1 MSGPANLYPLKKYFI
16 LNSEHKLSAMKK
28 MKSVPLNEELYNY
41 ILDRFVPEEN
51 LLNELIAETESLNIP
66 LIQISPEQGKF
77 LTLLC
82 RLSNAKNALEI
93 GTLTGYSGIH
103 IARGL
108 ADGGKLVTVEIE
120 QKHGDTARK
129 YFEKAGL
136 KEKTEVV
143 ISPALEYMKK
153 LAEENRKF
161 DFIFIDANKTNYP
174 DYLEEAIKLSHT
186 GTAIT
191 MDNMIKNGRVIED
204 AGDDADLRFI
214 QLTNDILSK
223 DKRIET
229 LLVPIGDGITFSVV
243 K

>member
-1 MSGPANLYPLKKYFI
+1 
-16 LNSEHKLSAMKK
+16 

-41 ILDRFVPEEN
+41 ILERFVPEDS
-51 LLNELIAETESLNIP
+51 LLNELISETEALNIP

-77 LTLLC
+77 LTLICKLC
-82 RLSNAKNALEI
+82 NAKNALEI
-93 GTLTGYSGIH
+93 GTLTGFSGIH

-108 ADGGKLVTVEIE
+108 TENGKLVTVEIE
-120 QKHGDTARK
+120 QKHGDTAKK

-136 KEKTEVV
+136 KDKTEVV
-143 ISPALEYMKK
+143 ISPALDYMKI
-153 LAEENRKF
+153 LIEEKRSF

-174 DYLEEAIKLSHT
+174 DYLEMALNLSHS

-204 AGDDADLRFI
+204 AGDDEDLRFI
-214 QLTNDILSK
+214 QFTNNILSK
-223 DKRIET
+223 DNRIET
-229 LLVPIGDGITFSVV
+229 LLVPIGDGITLSVV

>member
-1 MSGPANLYPLKKYFI
+1 
-16 LNSEHKLSAMKK
+16 MKK

-41 ILDRFVPEEN
+41 ILERFVPEDS
-51 LLNELIAETESLNIP
+51 LLNELISETEALNIP

-77 LTLLC
+77 LTLICKLC
-82 RLSNAKNALEI
+82 NAKNALEI
-93 GTLTGYSGIH
+93 GTLTGFSGIH

-108 ADGGKLVTVEIE
+108 KENGKLVTVEIE
-120 QKHGDTARK
+120 QKHGDTAKK

-136 KEKTEVV
+136 KDKTEVV
-143 ISPALEYMKK
+143 ISPALDYMKI
-153 LAEENRKF
+153 LAEENKSF

-174 DYLEEAIKLSHT
+174 DYLEMAIKLSHP

-204 AGDDADLRFI
+204 AGDDEDLRFI

-223 DKRIET
+223 DDRIET
-229 LLVPIGDGITFSVV
+229 LLVPIGDGITLSVV

>member
-1 MSGPANLYPLKKYFI
+1 
-16 LNSEHKLSAMKK
+16 

-41 ILDRFVPEEN
+41 ILERFVPEDS
-51 LLNELIAETESLNIP
+51 LLNELISETEALNIP

-77 LTLLC
+77 LTLICKLC
-82 RLSNAKNALEI
+82 NAKNALEI
-93 GTLTGYSGIH
+93 GTLTGFSGIH

-108 ADGGKLVTVEIE
+108 TENGKLVTVEIE
-120 QKHGDTARK
+120 QKHGDIAKK

-136 KEKTEVV
+136 KDKTEVV
-143 ISPALEYMKK
+143 ISPALDYMKI
-153 LAEENRKF
+153 LIEEKRSF

-174 DYLEEAIKLSHT
+174 DYLEMALNLSHS

-204 AGDDADLRFI
+204 AGDDEDLRFI
-214 QLTNDILSK
+214 QFTNNILSK
-223 DKRIET
+223 DNRIET
-229 LLVPIGDGITFSVV
+229 LLVPIGDGITLSVV

>member
-1 MSGPANLYPLKKYFI
+1 
-16 LNSEHKLSAMKK
+16 MKK

-41 ILDRFVPEEN
+41 ILERFVPEDS
-51 LLNELIAETESLNIP
+51 LLNELISETEALNIP

-77 LTLLC
+77 LTLICKLC
-82 RLSNAKNALEI
+82 NAKNALEI
-93 GTLTGYSGIH
+93 GTLTGFSGIH

-108 ADGGKLVTVEIE
+108 KENGKLVTVEIE
-120 QKHGDTARK
+120 QKHGDTAKK

-136 KEKTEVV
+136 KDKTEVV
-143 ISPALEYMKK
+143 ISPALDYMKI
-153 LAEENRKF
+153 LAEENKSF

-174 DYLEEAIKLSHT
+174 DYLEMAIKLSHA

-204 AGDDADLRFI
+204 AGDDEDLRFI

-223 DKRIET
+223 DDRIET
-229 LLVPIGDGITFSVV
+229 LLVPIGDGITLSVV